1 MLSRFLEPLA
11 IWMVVDVFSIKA
23 GTLLYDALT
32 FFIADVIKI
41 FLMLFTI
48 IYVVSI
54 LRGFLPPEKTKK
66 FLSHKRTLFG
76 NILAAGIGVATP
88 F

>member
-1 MLSRFLEPLA
+1 MISRLLEQLA
-11 IWMVVDVFSIKA
+11 IWMVIDVLSVKT
-23 GTLLYDALT
+23 GTFLYEALI

-48 IYVVSI
+48 IYIVSI
-54 LRGFLPPEKTKK
+54 LRSFLPPEKTKN
-66 FLSHKRTLFG
+66 FLSYKRTLFG